1 MIPPSKGPT
10 IGIHQNDSFVKKG
23 SAPSI
28 KDRNILGPRSRAG
41 LIAPLNYKFS
51 MEFTDDKNLPG
62 YTGIRKPNSCGSDTN
77 KKWSHA
83 RWTRI
88 FLISSTCKN
97 THHEHECSRY

>member
-41 LIAPLNYKFS
+41 LIAPLNYYFYAFEIEKIYPDIL
-51 MEFTDDKNLPG
+51 E
-62 YTGIRKPNSCGSDTN
+62 
-77 KKWSHA
+77 
-83 RWTRI
+83 
-88 FLISSTCKN
+88 
-97 THHEHECSRY
+97 